1 MKYLRLFL
9 CLVAFSLTACM
20 SHLFVDT
27 TTRLQVENKTDVTIL
42 GLDIISEDGKSVQPW
57 IRDAIEPGEKSKV
70 VEEDWVGT
78 FKVRVRFDKWDKYD
92 KMYLEAC
99 EAKPVRVK
107 EEAKIVQKDV
117 MTVLQEGN
125 AALKKL
131 QEEVN
136 IEKLQAIKDEM
147 DDLKEKNDEIS
158 EFFKERG
165 IDDTEDVDDELNKLI
180 ATVQQEA
187 EGELPSANKEKLE
200 EEKENEKEEEKNKKV
215 AVEA

>member
-78 FKVRVRFDKWDKYD
+78 FKVRVRFDKWDGKLLASIGKFCAYSSTSRVYD
-92 KMYLEAC
+92 VL
-99 EAKPVRVK
+99 AKQGEPNVFEKEVK
-107 EEAKIVQKDV
+107 GCGE
-117 MTVLQEGN
+117 
-125 AALKKL
+125 
-131 QEEVN
+131 
-136 IEKLQAIKDEM
+136 
-147 DDLKEKNDEIS
+147 
-158 EFFKERG
+158 
-165 IDDTEDVDDELNKLI
+165 EDVHMIYSETTLDFEGGSLHLIVSQDEDGNVAFKL
-180 ATVQQEA
+180 
-187 EGELPSANKEKLE
+187 K
-200 EEKENEKEEEKNKKV
+200 
-215 AVEA
+215 